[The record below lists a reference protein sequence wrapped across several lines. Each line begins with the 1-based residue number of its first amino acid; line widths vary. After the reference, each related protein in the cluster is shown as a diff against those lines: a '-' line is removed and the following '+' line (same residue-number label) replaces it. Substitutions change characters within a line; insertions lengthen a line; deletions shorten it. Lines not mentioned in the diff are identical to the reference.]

1 MLQMKPEPRPG
12 VDRCNSQPAAR
23 QRPQP
28 APGGNLVRN
37 AARPPWSLA
46 PRTAV
51 SLLMLVV
58 LAALFAAGA
67 LTVSRAFQAENVA
80 RQEMTEARETL
91 TQVNN
96 LMQILYEAESA
107 QRGVLLGDPAAEAP
121 FRAAEAALPA
131 AAAQMQ
137 ASLDRAGSNLSA
149 QGRRLGAMAAQRM
162 ADLSAALEPAAR
174 STPSPRTAMEPLRAT
189 SSAIRREE
197 SALMDA
203 AYARADAERLRAKR
217 TLGMIGLAVL
227 GLIVLAAMLAFR
239 SARAESHLRYG
250 REIEVQR
257 DRAELVS
264 HELSHRVKNLFAVT
278 MSIISV
284 TGRSETD
291 PKVAAHK
298 TRSRIQALARAH
310 EASSG
315 QNLMRT
321 APFGDLLEAV
331 VRPYCPPG
339 GGLRLNGPKKVLPA
353 RLLTPMGLIF
363 NELATN
369 SVKYGAWSTAS
380 GTLTVDWTFA
390 SDETLV
396 VVWQEQLAEDGP
408 PQPGREGFG
417 STMIDLSLQQAK
429 ATMDKRWG
437 EQGLTATLRFP
448 FSDADKVEVTATGK
462 DQEHA

>member
-1 MLQMKPEPRPG
+1 M
-12 VDRCNSQPAAR
+12 
-23 QRPQP
+23 
-28 APGGNLVRN
+28 RN

-46 PRTAV
+46 PRTLV

-67 LTVSRAFQAENVA
+67 LTVTRAFHAENIA

-91 TQVNN
+91 TQVNT
-96 LMQILYEAESA
+96 LMLILYEAESA

-137 ASLDRAGSNLSA
+137 ASLDRAGSDLSA
-149 QGRRLGAMAAQRM
+149 QGRRLGALAAQRM
-162 ADLSAALEPAAR
+162 AALSAALAPAAT
-174 STPSPRTAMEPLRAT
+174 SNPSPRDAMEPLRAT

-203 AYARADAERLRAKR
+203 AYARADSERLRAKR

-239 SARAESHLRYG
+239 SARSESRLRYQ

-284 TGRSETD
+284 TARSESD
-291 PKVAAHK
+291 PRIAAQK

-310 EASSG
+310 ELSSG

-331 VRPYCPPG
+331 VRPYCPPAAI
-339 GGLRLNGPKKVLPA
+339 LRLSGPKLVLPA

-369 SVKYGAWSTAS
+369 SMKYGAWSTAS

-390 SDETLV
+390 SDDTLV
-396 VVWQEQLAEDGP
+396 VVWQERLAEDGP
-408 PQPGREGFG
+408 PQPGRDGFG

-429 ATMDKRWG
+429 ATMERRWG

-448 FSDADKVEVTATGK
+448 FSSADKVEVTATGK
-462 DQEHA
+462 D

>member
-1 MLQMKPEPRPG
+1 
-12 VDRCNSQPAAR
+12 
-23 QRPQP
+23 
-28 APGGNLVRN
+28 VRN
-37 AARPPWSLA
+37 VAHAPWSYA
-46 PRTAV
+46 PRTTV

-67 LTVSRAFQAENVA
+67 LTVTRAFHAENVA
-80 RQEMTEARETL
+80 RQEMTEARDTL
-91 TQVNN
+91 SQVND
-96 LMQILYEAESA
+96 LMLILYEAESA
-107 QRGVLLGDPAAEAP
+107 QRGVLLGDPGAAGP
-121 FRAAEAALPA
+121 FRTAEAALPTA
-131 AAAQMQ
+131 TAQMQ
-137 ASLDRAGSNLSA
+137 ASLDRGGSDLSA
-149 QGRRLGAMAAQRM
+149 QGRRLGALAGERM
-162 ADLSAALEPAAR
+162 ADLSAALSAAPDP
-174 STPSPRTAMEPLRAT
+174 TTASPRTAMDDLRQA
-189 SSAIRREE
+189 SAAIRREE
-197 SALMDA
+197 RALMDA

-217 TLGMIGLAVL
+217 TLGMIGLAVM

-239 SARAESHLRYG
+239 SARAESHLRYR

-284 TGRSETD
+284 TARSETD
-291 PKVAAHK
+291 PKIAAEK

-310 EASSG
+310 ELSSG

-339 GGLRLNGPKKVLPA
+339 AVLRLTGPKKVLPA

-369 SVKYGAWSTAS
+369 SVKYGAWSAPL

-390 SDETLV
+390 SDETLT

-408 PQPGREGFG
+408 PQPGRDGFG

-429 ATMDKRWG
+429 ATMERRWG
-437 EQGLTATLRFP
+437 EQGLTARLRFP
-448 FSDADKVEVTATGK
+448 FSGADKVEVTATGK
-462 DQEHA
+462 D

>member
-1 MLQMKPEPRPG
+1 
-12 VDRCNSQPAAR
+12 
-23 QRPQP
+23 
-28 APGGNLVRN
+28 
-37 AARPPWSLA
+37 
-46 PRTAV
+46 
-51 SLLMLVV
+51 
-58 LAALFAAGA
+58 
-67 LTVSRAFQAENVA
+67 
-80 RQEMTEARETL
+80 
-91 TQVNN
+91 
-96 LMQILYEAESA
+96 
-107 QRGVLLGDPAAEAP
+107 
-121 FRAAEAALPA
+121 
-131 AAAQMQ
+131 
-137 ASLDRAGSNLSA
+137 
-149 QGRRLGAMAAQRM
+149 
-162 ADLSAALEPAAR
+162 
-174 STPSPRTAMEPLRAT
+174 
-189 SSAIRREE
+189 
-197 SALMDA
+197 
-203 AYARADAERLRAKR
+203 
-217 TLGMIGLAVL
+217 
-227 GLIVLAAMLAFR
+227 
-239 SARAESHLRYG
+239 
-250 REIEVQR
+250 
-257 DRAELVS
+257 
-264 HELSHRVKNLFAVT
+264 
-278 MSIISV
+278 
-284 TGRSETD
+284 
-291 PKVAAHK
+291 
-298 TRSRIQALARAH
+298 
-310 EASSG
+310 
-315 QNLMRT
+315 MRT